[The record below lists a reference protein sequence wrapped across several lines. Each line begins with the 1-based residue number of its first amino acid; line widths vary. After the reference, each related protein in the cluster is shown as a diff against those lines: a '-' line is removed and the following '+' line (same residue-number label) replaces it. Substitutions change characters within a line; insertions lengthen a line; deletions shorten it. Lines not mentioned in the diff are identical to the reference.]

1 MVMSLKEN
9 IMSKHTVEKIGGT
22 SMTMFG
28 DVMKN
33 VIVGSRKECE
43 LFNRIFVVSAYG
55 GITNLLLEHK
65 KTGEGGVYSKFTEND
80 PTWKDALEIVRKEMC
95 RLNRTFEDIGLDIK
109 KADAFVDDRIQS
121 IQACLSDLI
130 RIRSFGHF
138 KEADYLP
145 ATREFLSAL
154 GEAHS
159 AYNSTLIL
167 NANGIKTKFIDLTGW
182 KESKSYSFN
191 DMILNSFK
199 DVEYDKEL
207 LIATGYTKC
216 NEGIMLSFDRGYSE
230 ITFSKI
236 AVLTEAVE
244 GIIHKEFHLSTGD
257 PKLMGVDNVQI
268 IGRTNFDIADQ
279 LADMDMEA
287 IHSQASKEM
296 ELKDISI
303 RIKNTFD
310 PEHPG
315 TLISRDYIS
324 PKSKIDII
332 CGRNDILAI
341 EVFDSCMVG
350 QSGYDL
356 DILAH
361 FAKYKIS
368 YITKNTNAN
377 TITHYISEKYRNL
390 NKCLADM
397 REALPG
403 AKISTRKVAV
413 ISVMGTN
420 MKIPGFLHRAAKSL
434 SDEDINIIAF
444 DQCMRQVNMQFI
456 IERESF
462 KQAQIALHKELV
474 EKNVKEI

>member
-1 MVMSLKEN
+1 
-9 IMSKHTVEKIGGT
+9 MSKHTVEKIGGT

-33 VIVGSRKECE
+33 VIIGSRKGKE
-43 LFNRIFVVSAYG
+43 LYNRVFVVSAYG

-65 KTGEGGVYSKFTEND
+65 KTGDGGVYSQFAEND
-80 PTWKDALEIVRKEMC
+80 PVWKDSLEVVKEEMF
-95 RLNRTFEDIGLDIK
+95 RLNRTFEDIGLDVE
-109 KADAFVDDRIQS
+109 KADVFVAERIEG
-121 IQACLSDLI
+121 IKACLSDLI

-138 KEADYLP
+138 KEEDYLP

-167 NANGIKTKFIDLTGW
+167 NANGVNTRFIDLTGW
-182 KESKSYSFN
+182 KESKSLPFN
-191 DMILNSFK
+191 DMIIKSFQ
-199 DVEYDKEL
+199 DADYENEL

-216 NEGIMLSFDRGYSE
+216 NEGIMSSFDRGYSE

-236 AVLTEAVE
+236 AVLTEAAE

-257 PKLMGVDNVQI
+257 PKIMGVDRVKI

-287 IHSQASKEM
+287 IHSKASKEM
-296 ELKDISI
+296 ELKDIPI
-303 RIKNTFD
+303 RIKNAFD
-310 PEHPG
+310 PDHPG
-315 TLISRDYIS
+315 TLISRDFIS
-324 PKSKIDII
+324 PESKIDMI

-350 QSGYDL
+350 QSGYDHEL
-356 DILAH
+356 LAYL
-361 FAKYKIS
+361 AKYRIS

-377 TITHYISEKYRNL
+377 TITHYVPEKARKL
-390 NKCLADM
+390 DKCLEEM
-397 REALPG
+397 RKAMPG
-403 AKISTRKVAV
+403 AKITTRKVAV

-420 MKIPGFLHRAAKSL
+420 MKIPGFLYRAAKAL
-434 SDEDINIIAF
+434 SDAKINILAF

-456 IERESF
+456 IQRDFFQE
-462 KQAQIALHKELV
+462 AQIALHRELV
-474 EKNVKEI
+474 EK

>member
-1 MVMSLKEN
+1 MGLRKN
-9 IMSKHTVEKIGGT
+9 IMAKHTVEKIGGT

-33 VIVGSRKECE
+33 VIIGSRKQED
-43 LFNRIFVVSAYG
+43 LYNRIFVVSAYG

-65 KTGEGGVYSKFTEND
+65 KTGDGGVYSKFAEND
-80 PTWKDALEIVRKEMC
+80 PTWKDALEAVKEEMF
-95 RLNRTFEDIGLDIK
+95 RLNRTFEDIGLDIE
-109 KADAFVDDRIQS
+109 KADAFVDERIQG
-121 IQACLSDLI
+121 IKACLSDLI
-130 RIRSFGHF
+130 KIRSFGHF
-138 KEADYLP
+138 KENHYLP

-182 KESKSYSFN
+182 KESKSLPFN
-191 DMILNSFK
+191 EMIINSFK
-199 DVEYDKEL
+199 GVEYDKEL

-216 NEGIMLSFDRGYSE
+216 DEGIMSSFDRGYSE

-236 AVLTEAVE
+236 AVLTEAYE

-257 PKLMGVDNVQI
+257 PKLMGVDKVKI
-268 IGRTNFDIADQ
+268 IGHTNFDIADQ

-296 ELKDISI
+296 EIKDIPI

-310 PEHPG
+310 PDHPG
-315 TLISRDYIS
+315 TLISRNFVS
-324 PKSKIDII
+324 KTSKIDII
-332 CGRNDILAI
+332 CGRNDILAV

-350 QSGYDL
+350 QSGYDHDL
-356 DILAH
+356 L
-361 FAKYKIS
+361 KYFTKYRIS

-377 TITHYISEKYRNL
+377 TITHYVSEKSKNL
-390 NKCLADM
+390 NKCLEEM
-397 REALPG
+397 KEGLPG
-403 AKISTRKVAV
+403 AKIKTKKVAV
-413 ISVMGTN
+413 IAAMGTN

-434 SDEDINIIAF
+434 SDVDINILAF

-456 IERESF
+456 VERDSF
-462 KQAQIALHKELV
+462 EKAQIALHRELV
-474 EKNVKEI
+474 EK